1 METVKK
7 IVANQ
12 YFPAAAVLA
21 AAVLFWLVGSLGG
34 LSLLHNN
41 QPPLATL
48 TWLLFVYAS
57 AAVTLFAGL
66 LAAVD
71 LVRRWR
77 SNRAA
82 AAWAASSG
90 AGLPAEVPA
99 APAPAP
105 APAAPGPSPAVTAS
119 TAPPASAPDAGP
131 AASNIPGTKK
141 AA

>member
-82 AAWAASSG
+82 AAWAEDSASD
-90 AGLPAEVPA
+90 LPAEALAAPVPA
-99 APAPAP
+99 PTAPEASRAASAP
-105 APAAPGPSPAVTAS
+105 
-119 TAPPASAPDAGP
+119 TAPPASAPAARP